1 MEKNYQK
8 KIQKKLKIKYIS
20 KLLIFESALL
30 SLTLPLFLIDHSKQ
44 SVKMTRD
51 IDDNQ
56 ASVTTRIEEPSD
68 FEKIIVRS
76 IYVSTLGILALVIY
90 NYDLTKNETKGKQKQ
105 LLMSLTNS
113 EIKERKCNLNK
124 CLTLAREKKS

>member
-8 KIQKKLKIKYIS
+8 KIQNKLKIKYIS

-56 ASVTTRIEEPSD
+56 ASVTTRIEKPSD

-90 NYDLTKNETKGKQKQ
+90 NYDLTKNETKGKQKE
-105 LLMSLTNS
+105 LLMCGGNS
-113 EIKERKCNLNK
+113 RFYL
-124 CLTLAREKKS
+124 